1 MVRVGQAWAGYGWES
16 ITSGQFRRE
25 ASQFRPIVTW
35 RSRIVCVK
43 TVDRG
48 TKVGYGATWT
58 ARRPS
63 RIGVVS
69 VGYADGYPMG
79 VAATD
84 DDPKPACVGVEV
96 AGAPQ
101 DGSLAFCRVIGQVN
115 MDQITIDLTEIA
127 PPDRDP
133 SPVRPGAAVELI
145 GTDPGAPT
153 HAARLAKV
161 AGTIP
166 HELFCRLNPR
176 IKRLYHA
183 TKRYDVDPV
192 VNRAPLAER
201 V

>member
-1 MVRVGQAWAGYGWES
+1 M
-16 ITSGQFRRE
+16 
-25 ASQFRPIVTW
+25 
-35 RSRIVCVK
+35 
-43 TVDRG
+43 
-48 TKVGYGATWT
+48 
-58 ARRPS
+58 
-63 RIGVVS
+63 
-69 VGYADGYPMG
+69 
-79 VAATD
+79 
-84 DDPKPACVGVEV
+84 

-145 GTDPGAPT
+145 GTDPGTPT
-153 HAARLAKV
+153 HASRLAKV

-183 TKRYDVDPV
+183 TKRYDLDPV